1 MLNVRTDDAEIL
13 NQKAVTPQSLF
24 APILLGE
31 GYCIPPLK
39 TAYLMSTGELSP
51 HLEPGF

>member
-13 NQKAVTPQSLF
+13 NQKAVAPQSLF

-31 GYCIPPLK
+31 G
-39 TAYLMSTGELSP
+39 
-51 HLEPGF
+51 